1 MIQKILFSKSM
12 NTLRSLGYLWDI
24 CMSAVSNLHF
34 WQVVEPQKHQ
44 NTGLLCLDALYVLSV
59 SLLGYKDIYWR
70 IDILCQHYTS
80 TNQRK
85 TKMYKKNQYP
95 TQKKKKKLYFLY
107 TVNIS
112 IRIEIKSFVQ
122 QKSPTLYKLP
132 MRCEIYGHHIWKFKA
147 VYTMLYPLL
156 FFFFFFTY
164 NYRERMD

>member
-1 MIQKILFSKSM
+1 MLSQ
-12 NTLRSLGYLWDI
+12 
-24 CMSAVSNLHF
+24 NLHF
-34 WQVVEPQKHQ
+34 WQVVEPQIDQ
-44 NTGLLCLDALYVLSV
+44 NTGLLCLDALYLLSV

-70 IDILCQHYTS
+70 RYILCQHYTS

-85 TKMYKKNQYP
+85 TKMYKKKINIL
-95 TQKKKKKLYFLY
+95 QKKKKIIFFIYSKH
-107 TVNIS
+107 

-122 QKSPTLYKLP
+122 QKNPTLYKLP

-147 VYTMLYPLL
+147 VYTMLYPLP